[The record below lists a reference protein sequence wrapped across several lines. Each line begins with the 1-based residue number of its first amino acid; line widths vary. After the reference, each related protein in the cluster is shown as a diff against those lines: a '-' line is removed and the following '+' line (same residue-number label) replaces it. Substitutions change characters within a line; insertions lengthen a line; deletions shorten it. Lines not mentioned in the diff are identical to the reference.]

1 MPMAMT
7 RRGFLGSVAAGAA
20 AARGSISG
28 LFAAQGTRQ
37 LRTLGLQLY
46 TVRDQMGKDVER
58 TLAEVAAA
66 GYKEVEFAG
75 YFDKSPQEI
84 KAILGRTG
92 LTAPST
98 HIPYATI
105 GEKWQKALDDS
116 AIIGHRSIVIPWLD
130 DETRK
135 QPDVWKKVA
144 ANLNLA
150 GEATKKAGL
159 QLAYHNHNF
168 EFVPANGA
176 MPFDY
181 LLEQCGKDIVKI
193 EMDLCWTVAA
203 GQDPI
208 AYFKKHPGRITMV
221 HVKDLKKIPASAAV
235 GTGPVI
241 PDITDVGAGVIDWK
255 KILGAAYDAKVEHY
269 FVEHDA
275 PADPFA
281 SIKASEK
288 YLEALRF

>member
-1 MPMAMT
+1 MAMT

-20 AARGSISG
+20 AMRGSFSE
-28 LFAAQGTRQ
+28 LLAAQGTRQ
-37 LRTLGLQLY
+37 LRALGLQLY
-46 TVRDQMGKDVER
+46 TVRNEMTKDVER

-75 YFDKSPQEI
+75 YFDKSPNEI
-84 KAILGRTG
+84 KAILSRTG

-105 GEKWQKALDDS
+105 TSGWQKALDDS
-116 AIIGHRSIVIPWLD
+116 ATIGHRWIVIPWLD
-130 DETRK
+130 DATRQ

-144 ANLNLA
+144 DNLNLA
-150 GEATKKAGL
+150 GAATKKAGL
-159 QLAYHNHNF
+159 ELAYHNHNF
-168 EFVPANGA
+168 EFVPANGK

-181 LLEQCGKDIVKI
+181 LLEQCQKDLVKI

-221 HVKDLKKIPASAAV
+221 HVKDLKKIPASADV

-241 PDITDVGAGVIDWK
+241 PDITDVGAGLIDWK

-281 SIKASEK
+281 SIRASSK
-288 YLEALRF
+288 YLAALRF

>member
-1 MPMAMT
+1 MTLT
-7 RRGFLGSVAAGAA
+7 RRHFLGRLAAGAA
-20 AARGSISG
+20 AAHTS
-28 LFAAQGTRQ
+28 LLDVLPVQAQRTRQ

-46 TVRDQMGKDVER
+46 TVRAAMEKDVEG
-58 TLAEVAAA
+58 TLAQVAAA

-75 YFDKSPQEI
+75 YFNRTPQDI
-84 KAILGRTG
+84 KTMLARHG
-92 LTAPST
+92 LSAPST

-105 GEKWQKALDDS
+105 GSNWAKVLDDS

-144 ANLNLA
+144 DNLNLA
-150 GEATKKAGL
+150 GAATKRAGL

-168 EFVPANGA
+168 EFVPDSGKL
-176 MPFDY
+176 PFDY
-181 LLEQCGKDIVKI
+181 LLEQCPADLVKI

-203 GQDPI
+203 RQDPI

-221 HVKDLKKIPASAAV
+221 HVKDLKRIPASANV

-255 KILGAAYDAKVEHY
+255 SILGAAVDAKVQHY

-275 PADPFA
+275 PLSAIGSIQA
-281 SIKASEK
+281 SAK
-288 YLEALRF
+288 YLTALRF

>member
-1 MPMAMT
+1 MT
-7 RRGFLGSVAAGAA
+7 RREFLGNVAAGTVVM
-20 AARGSISG
+20 RGSWVN

-37 LRTLGLQLY
+37 VRSLGLQLY
-46 TVRDQMGKDVER
+46 TVRDAMAKDVER
-58 TLAEVAAA
+58 TLAEVAAS

-84 KAILGRTG
+84 KAILARTG

-98 HIPYATI
+98 HIAYANI

-116 AIIGHRSIVIPWLD
+116 AIIGHRSLVIPYLD

-135 QPDVWKKVA
+135 QPDIWKKVA
-144 ANLNLA
+144 DNLNLA
-150 GEATKKAGL
+150 GAATKKAGM

-168 EFVPANGA
+168 EFVPVNGK

-181 LLEQCGKDIVKI
+181 LLEQCNKDLVKI

-203 GQDPI
+203 GQDPV

-221 HVKDLKKIPASAAV
+221 HVKDLKKIPTSADV

-241 PDITDVGAGVIDWK
+241 PDITDVGAGLIDWK

-275 PADPFA
+275 PPAPFDSIRA
-281 SIKASEK
+281 SAK
-288 YLEALRF
+288 YLTALRF